1 MECRSMDSFR
11 NSQGLNRVPDSSKFF
26 YSRIPASQQLAP
38 HFTILALSLNPVHE
52 VSELI

>member
-1 MECRSMDSFR
+1 MDSFR
-11 NSQGLNRVPDSSKFF
+11 NSQGLNRVPDFSKFF